1 MSLGEIAF
9 WAIAATVTLG
19 ALGAVWSN
27 SLVYAI
33 FFLLLA
39 MGGVAGLYVYL
50 GTPFLAMMQ
59 VLIYIGAI
67 GVLMVFAVMLAGP
80 FWLRPKERGTF
91 FKVGAGI
98 GLIVAA
104 FSVLGRGL
112 KEMPPV
118 TRGPWPSS
126 AKEVGQLI
134 VGTYPLAFEL
144 LSLLIAM
151 SIVGALML
159 GLLSKREG
167 S

>member
-9 WAIAATVTLG
+9 WAIVATVTIG
-19 ALGAVWSN
+19 ALGAVLSN

-33 FFLLLA
+33 FLLLLA

-59 VLIYIGAI
+59 ILIYIGAI

-98 GLIVAA
+98 GLIVAVLL
-104 FSVLGRGL
+104 VLGRAL
-112 KEMPPV
+112 KEMSSI
-118 TRGPWPSS
+118 RSCLQPSS
-126 AKEVGQLI
+126 AKEVGELI
-134 VGTYPLAFEL
+134 MGTYPLAFEL
-144 LSLLIAM
+144 LSLLIAI

-159 GLLSKREG
+159 GILSKGEG

>member
-1 MSLGEIAF
+1 MNLGEVVF
-9 WAIAATVTLG
+9 WAIVATVILG
-19 ALGAVWSN
+19 GLGAVLSN

-33 FFLLLA
+33 LFLLLA

-80 FWLRPKERGTF
+80 FWLRPRERGAF

-104 FSVLGRGL
+104 LLVLRNGL
-112 KEMPPV
+112 KEMPPLKG
-118 TRGPWPSS
+118 GPLPSS
-126 AKEVGQLI
+126 AKEVGELI
-134 VGTYPLAFEL
+134 MGTYPLAFEL
-144 LSLLIAM
+144 LSLLIAI

-159 GLLSKREG
+159 GLLSRREG